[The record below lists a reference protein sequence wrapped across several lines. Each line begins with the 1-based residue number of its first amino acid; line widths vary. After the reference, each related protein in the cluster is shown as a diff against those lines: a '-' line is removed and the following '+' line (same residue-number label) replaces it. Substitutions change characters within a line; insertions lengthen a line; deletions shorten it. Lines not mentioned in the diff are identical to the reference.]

1 LETQAKRAEMGLS
14 EVLNNKKNPTAK
26 AMGFFDS
33 TFDKLIL
40 QKNFYSSI
48 LRSSSIG
55 FIITNRS

>member
-1 LETQAKRAEMGLS
+1 MGLS

-40 QKNFYSSI
+40 QKNFHSSI
-48 LRSSSIG
+48 LRSSGIG